1 MAVNVETL
9 EKLER
14 RITLTVPATDISGEV
29 ETRLKRLS
37 RTVKADGFRPGK
49 VPMSVVAQ
57 RYGYSVQ
64 YEVVNDRVG
73 QAFADAAREAEVRV
87 AGQPRIAQK
96 DESPEGQLAF
106 DATFEVYPEVKLG
119 DLSTAEIDRVSTE
132 VTEMF
137 GAVDKAL
144 PPLGGLVNNAAR
156 VADRAM
162 RLDEM
167 DSAEINGL
175 LRVNVTGAMVAARE
189 AAARLS
195 TAKGGP
201 GGTIVN
207 VSSLAAVHGAPKLY
221 VHYAASKAALDAFT
235 HGFALEVAR
244 EGIRVMSV
252 RPGLID
258 TPIHARAGMANRIDK
273 VGPRMP
279 MGRAGTAGEVAQ
291 AIVWL
296 LSDDASYTTGTT
308 LDVGG
313 GA

>member
-1 MAVNVETL
+1 MSQKTLIVTGAAGGIGAATARLAAARGWAVAVHYRSDPEGAKNVVAEIVDAGGVAQAF
-9 EKLER
+9 R
-14 RITLTVPATDISGEV
+14 ADIGNEV
-29 ETRLKRLS
+29 E
-37 RTVKADGFRPGK
+37 V
-49 VPMSVVAQ
+49 
-57 RYGYSVQ
+57 
-64 YEVVNDRVG
+64 
-73 QAFADAAREAEVRV
+73 
-87 AGQPRIAQK
+87 I
-96 DESPEGQLAF
+96 
-106 DATFEVYPEVKLG
+106 
-119 DLSTAEIDRVSTE
+119 DL
-132 VTEMF
+132 F
-137 GAVDKAL
+137 CAVDKAL

-156 VADRAM
+156 VAPRAM

-167 DSAEINGL
+167 DAAEIDGL
-175 LRVNVTGAMVAARE
+175 MRVNVTGAMIAARE

-195 TAKGGP
+195 TAKGGA

-221 VHYAASKAALDAFT
+221 VHYAASKAAVDAFT

-258 TPIHARAGMANRIDK
+258 TPIHARAGMAGRIEK

-279 MGRAGTAGEVAQ
+279 MARAGTPDEVAN

-296 LSDDASYTTGTT
+296 LSDEASYITGTT

>member
-1 MAVNVETL
+1 MTQKTVIVTGAAGGIGAATALLAAARGWAVAVHY
-9 EKLER
+9 R
-14 RITLTVPATDISGEV
+14 SGREGAQ
-29 ETRLKRLS
+29 K
-37 RTVKADGFRPGK
+37 
-49 VPMSVVAQ
+49 VVADIVDA
-57 RYGYSVQ
+57 GGVA
-64 YEVVNDRVG
+64 
-73 QAFADAAREAEVRV
+73 QAFHADMGKEEEVIELFR
-87 AGQPRIAQK
+87 
-96 DESPEGQLAF
+96 
-106 DATFEVYPEVKLG
+106 
-119 DLSTAEIDRVSTE
+119 
-132 VTEMF
+132 
-137 GAVDKAL
+137 AVDAAL

-156 VADRAM
+156 VAARAM
-162 RLDEM
+162 RLEEM
-167 DSAEINGL
+167 DGDEIDGL
-175 LRVNVTGAMVAARE
+175 MRVNVTGAMIAARE

-195 TAKGGP
+195 TEKGGP

-258 TPIHARAGMANRIDK
+258 TPIHARAGMAGRIEK

-279 MGRAGTAGEVAQ
+279 MGRAGTPDEVAN

-296 LSDDASYTTGTT
+296 LSDEASYITGST

>member
-1 MAVNVETL
+1 MSEKTLLVTGAAGGIGAATALLAASHGWAVAVHYRSGHAGA
-9 EKLER
+9 EKIVSQIRAAGGVAEAFLADVGEER
-14 RITLTVPATDISGEV
+14 D
-29 ETRLKRLS
+29 
-37 RTVKADGFRPGK
+37 
-49 VPMSVVAQ
+49 
-57 RYGYSVQ
+57 
-64 YEVVNDRVG
+64 
-73 QAFADAAREAEVRV
+73 
-87 AGQPRIAQK
+87 
-96 DESPEGQLAF
+96 
-106 DATFEVYPEVKLG
+106 
-119 DLSTAEIDRVSTE
+119 

-137 GAVDKAL
+137 DAIDAAL

-156 VADRAM
+156 VAPRAM
-162 RLDEM
+162 RLEEM
-167 DSAEINGL
+167 DSDEINGL
-175 LRVNVTGAMVAARE
+175 LRVNVTGAMIVARE
-189 AAARLS
+189 ATARLS

-201 GGTIVN
+201 GGTIIN

-244 EGIRVMSV
+244 VGIRVMSV

-258 TPIHARAGMANRIDK
+258 TPIHARAGMANRIEK

-279 MGRAGTAGEVAQ
+279 MGRAGSADEVAQ

-296 LSDDASYTTGTT
+296 LSDKASYVTGTT

>member
-1 MAVNVETL
+1 MSQKTLIVTGASGGIGAATALLAASKGWAVAVHY
-9 EKLER
+9 R
-14 RITLTVPATDISGEV
+14 SGAEGA
-29 ETRLKRLS
+29 EQ
-37 RTVKADGFRPGK
+37 
-49 VPMSVVAQ
+49 VVLQ
-57 RYGYSVQ
+57 IR
-64 YEVVNDRVG
+64 
-73 QAFADAAREAEVRV
+73 AA
-87 AGQPRIAQK
+87 G
-96 DESPEGQLAF
+96 G
-106 DATFEVYPEVKLG
+106 
-119 DLSTAEIDRVSTE
+119 TAESFRADMGEETE

-258 TPIHARAGMANRIDK
+258 TPIHARAGMANRIEK

>member
-1 MAVNVETL
+1 MNQKTLIVTGASGGIGAATALLAASKGWAIAVHY
-9 EKLER
+9 R
-14 RITLTVPATDISGEV
+14 SGH
-29 ETRLKRLS
+29 
-37 RTVKADGFRPGK
+37 DGALQI
-49 VPMSVVAQ
+49 VAQ
-57 RYGYSVQ
+57 IRAAGGMA
-64 YEVVNDRVG
+64 E
-73 QAFADAAREAEVRV
+73 AFRADIGNE
-87 AGQPRIAQK
+87 
-96 DESPEGQLAF
+96 
-106 DATFEVYPEVKLG
+106 
-119 DLSTAEIDRVSTE
+119 TE
-132 VTEMF
+132 VIEMF
-137 GAVDKAL
+137 SAVDQAL

-156 VADRAM
+156 VAARAM

-167 DSAEINGL
+167 DSGEIDGL
-175 LRVNVTGAMVAARE
+175 LRVNVTGAMIAARE

-201 GGTIVN
+201 GGAIVN
-207 VSSLAAVHGAPKLY
+207 VSSLAAIHGAPKLY

-258 TPIHARAGMANRIDK
+258 TPIHARAGMANRIEK

-279 MGRAGTAGEVAQ
+279 MGRAGTADEVAQ

-296 LSDDASYTTGTT
+296 LSDDASYITGTT